1 MGKLRDKILPLDD
14 SKRESLE
21 VPEWGC
27 TIEVRSMSG
36 KQRARLM
43 KQVADENGKVDI
55 EKLYPD
61 LVIATC
67 YDPETGER
75 IFEQPDRDQLAEKNS
90 AILDKLAQ
98 TAMRLSGIQ
107 TNAVEEA
114 AKNSKGIPN
123 ATSTTN

>member
-1 MGKLRDKILPLDD
+1 MFI
-14 SKRESLE
+14 S
-21 VPEWGC
+21 EWDC

-43 KQVADENGKVDI
+43 KQVMDKDGKVDI
-55 EKLYPD
+55 ERLYPD

-67 YDPETGER
+67 YDVDTGER
-75 IFEQPDRDQLAEKNS
+75 VFEQADRDQLSEKNS
-90 AILDKLAQ
+90 AALDKLAQ

-114 AKNSKGIPN
+114 AKN
-123 ATSTTN
+123 